1 MTRHHAAVS
10 TQAPPAAG
18 GAPLAD
24 VLQYQSGWL
33 ADVLALQ
40 ATWVTSC
47 MTIQA
52 EAVRQWVSGSQVVL
66 AWAIWH
72 NGTEQLA

>member
-1 MTRHHAAVS
+1 M
-10 TQAPPAAG
+10 
-18 GAPLAD
+18 
-24 VLQYQSGWL
+24 
-33 ADVLALQ
+33 LALQ

-47 MTIQA
+47 MTIQV
-52 EAVRQWVSGSQVVL
+52 EVLRQWVSGSQVVP